1 MRPRRKRD
9 ESEDEAEGMTIQEMM
24 GKVRAE
30 VGKVVLGQEPVI
42 DQLFTAVLAE
52 GHVLLEGVP
61 GVAKTLVARAL
72 ARCIG
77 GQFRRVQCTPDLM
90 PADITGTNVFD
101 MQQRT
106 FRLVKGPVF
115 TNVLLVDEINRTPP
129 KTQSALLQAMQERCV
144 TIDGV
149 DHALAGLF
157 FVAATQNPIEYEGT
171 YPLPEAQL
179 DRFLMKVEVS
189 YPAAE
194 TEQSIVRLHLEGRNL
209 QDLEQAGVSPVVG
222 EAELAEA
229 RAELARQ
236 TVREEIVAYV
246 TELVRRTRES
256 PHTALGA
263 SPRAAV
269 HLMQCAQIVAA
280 ANGRDFVT
288 PDDVQAVVP
297 PVICHRL
304 ILRPEA
310 ETEGLTAER
319 LLDSV
324 VSAVPVPR

>member
-1 MRPRRKRD
+1 
-9 ESEDEAEGMTIQEMM
+9 MTIQELMQRV
-24 GKVRAE
+24 KSE
-30 VGKVVLGQEPVI
+30 VEKVVLGQEEVV
-42 DQLFTAVLAE
+42 LHLLTAVLAG

-61 GVAKTLVARAL
+61 GVAKTLMVRAL

-77 GQFRRVQCTPDLM
+77 GDFRRVQCTPDLM

-106 FRLVKGPVF
+106 FRLVKGPIF

-129 KTQSALLQAMQERCV
+129 KTQSALLQAMQEHRV

-149 DHALAGLF
+149 DHLLPGLF

-179 DRFLMKVEVS
+179 DRFLMKVDVGYPEPEV
-189 YPAAE
+189 
-194 TEQSIVRLHLEGRNL
+194 EQSILRLYLEGKDP
-209 QDLEQAGVSPVVG
+209 QDLEAAGVSTIIE
-222 EAELAEA
+222 EAELAQA
-229 RAELARQ
+229 REELARM
-236 TVREEIVAYV
+236 TVRDEVVAYV
-246 TELVRRTRES
+246 VELTRLTRES
-256 PHTALGA
+256 PHTVLGA

-269 HLMQCAQIVAA
+269 HLMQCAQIAA
-280 ANGRDFVT
+280 ASEGRDFVI
-288 PDDVQAVVP
+288 PEDVQAMMP
-297 PVICHRL
+297 PVIRHRL

-319 LLDSV
+319 LLESV
-324 VSAVPVPR
+324 ISTVPVPR